1 MIDPRIPFE
10 TWLLHRVAAAVEGN
24 EVSATLL
31 TNLHAAT
38 AEVHARPPAARDT
51 FALTELA
58 ERVDLS
64 ADELTDLL
72 ATLEA
77 QPIEARERF
86 LRGFVEAWLVQ
97 QREAYDAE
105 QHGGKDD

>member
-1 MIDPRIPFE
+1 MPDPTDPFE
-10 TWLLHRVAAAVEGN
+10 TWMLHRVAEAVEGR
-24 EVSATLL
+24 EVSVTLL
-31 TNLHAAT
+31 TDLHT
-38 AEVHARPPAARDT
+38 AITEVHARPPEARDGP
-51 FALTELA
+51 ALMDLA
-58 ERVDLS
+58 ERVHIS
-64 ADELTDLL
+64 VDELTDLL

-105 QHGGKDD
+105 